1 MKLLFCIF
9 LLLTLLS
16 TSASSA
22 APDDIT
28 ETHLRGWV
36 ADLQKGVQSKN
47 KTAISS
53 LFFDHASMAICAND
67 KEDKVKPWKAKWL
80 SGNELF
86 EYLVNNGTN
95 ARFYFN
101 KQELGG
107 RKAMVTVT
115 GLGPEFIAHYYFQKE
130 KGVLVSMG
138 GEYLACG
145 QATYNCD

>member
-16 TSASSA
+16 TSASST
-22 APDDIT
+22 PQDDFT
-28 ETHLRGWV
+28 ETALRGWV
-36 ADLQKGVQSKN
+36 DDLQKGVQSKN
-47 KTAISS
+47 KTAIAS

-80 SGNELF
+80 SGDKLF
-86 EYLVNNGTN
+86 EYLANNGTD
-95 ARFYFN
+95 AKFYFN
-101 KQELGG
+101 TPERGG

-130 KGVLVSMG
+130 KGVLVSWG
-138 GEYLACG
+138 GEYMACG
-145 QATYNCD
+145 QATLNCH